1 MADQLQDLLDII
13 HFTEQVSTRIYKPD
27 EAAVFKAVIE
37 EFRRSKRY
45 NATITLLTEDGSKL
59 KILESS
65 MRPGLI
71 REAEGRTS
79 LRLKQFRIDL
89 ARSRSYAQ
97 VVREGETVHTTVGA
111 IIGELFPGP
120 LAALITRI
128 TRYHDRRAILTPLT
142 RDEQIIGVFA
152 MSSTDMAEH
161 FVPSVRSL
169 AQHISTALLL
179 ASEQRIRR
187 NAEERLVWSQ
197 KMDTIGRLAGG
208 VAHEFNNI
216 LITIRGYAELGLGT
230 VDPSDGMAR
239 NLQKIVKG
247 VDRATHLVD
256 QLLVFAR
263 RQDQTPRPVNV
274 NDVLLDL
281 EVVLR
286 RLMGERIDYRT
297 KLAPDLGRVM
307 ADPSKLEQVVVNLA
321 INARDAMPQG
331 GRLTI
336 ETSNTTVAAETAK
349 ARGRLQPGDFVC
361 LNVKD
366 SGQGI
371 SQEAMEHL
379 FEPFYSTKDLGTG
392 LGLATCYG
400 IVKERGG
407 EITVTSR
414 PGKGTTVS
422 VYLPRVGRR
431 EAD

>member
-13 HFTEQVSTRIYKPD
+13 HFAERVSTRIYKQD
-27 EAAVFKAVIE
+27 EAAVFRAVTD
-37 EFRRSKRY
+37 EFRKSKRY
-45 NATITLLTEDGSKL
+45 TATITLLTEDGSAL

-65 MRPGLI
+65 MRPGLV
-71 REAEGRTS
+71 REAEGKTS
-79 LRLKQFRIDL
+79 LRLKHFRIDL
-89 ARSRSYAQ
+89 DRCRSYAQ
-97 VVREGETVHTTVGA
+97 VVREGKTVHATVGE

-128 TRYHDRRAILTPLT
+128 TGYHGKRAILTPLT
-142 RDEQIIGVFA
+142 RDEQIIGAFA

-197 KMDTIGRLAGG
+197 KMETIGRVAGG

-216 LITIRGYAELGLGT
+216 LITIKGYAELGLGT
-230 VDPSDGMAR
+230 VDPSDPMTR

-263 RQDQTPRPVNV
+263 RQDHTPRPVNV

-281 EVVLR
+281 EDVLR

-297 KLAPDLGRVM
+297 KLAPDLGRVL
-307 ADPSKLEQVVVNLA
+307 ADPSKLEQVVINLA

-336 ETSNTTVAAETAK
+336 ETSNTTIAAESAK
-349 ARGRLQPGDFVC
+349 AHGRLQPGDFVC

-371 SQEAMEHL
+371 CHEAMAHL

-407 EITVTSR
+407 EILVASK
-414 PGKGTTVS
+414 PSKGTTFS

-431 EAD
+431 EEP

>member
-1 MADQLQDLLDII
+1 
-13 HFTEQVSTRIYKPD
+13 
-27 EAAVFKAVIE
+27 
-37 EFRRSKRY
+37 
-45 NATITLLTEDGSKL
+45 
-59 KILESS
+59 
-65 MRPGLI
+65 
-71 REAEGRTS
+71 
-79 LRLKQFRIDL
+79 
-89 ARSRSYAQ
+89 
-97 VVREGETVHTTVGA
+97 
-111 IIGELFPGP
+111 
-120 LAALITRI
+120 
-128 TRYHDRRAILTPLT
+128 
-142 RDEQIIGVFA
+142 
-152 MSSTDMAEH
+152 
-161 FVPSVRSL
+161 
-169 AQHISTALLL
+169 
-179 ASEQRIRR
+179 
-187 NAEERLVWSQ
+187 
-197 KMDTIGRLAGG
+197 
-208 VAHEFNNI
+208 
-216 LITIRGYAELGLGT
+216 
-230 VDPSDGMAR
+230 MAR